1 MLQNIAPFKCLEP
14 GCHQVFRSTELRDDH
29 MMIHTMNTFLNKP
42 SDYYKNNSIK
52 CIYPGCGKSFAT
64 SGDLFN
70 HCEVHLESLLPPK
83 AIDNYK
89 IDLESTSS
97 SAPTTSTQSPNYPIN
112 QMNNFDVINPNK
124 SSTPYICD
132 QNGCGLSFETNE
144 TLNIHMFIHRY
155 DQYRSAS
162 NQVLLAPLFTA
173 LHPKTSV
180 TMDLNRSTGQL
191 NDRIVSNITNLLTE
205 IDALNEN
212 PLLTSY
218 FATSGDLSVR
228 NESEV
233 PIGSLLPQSACIS
246 DEEDWESMPV
256 LERMDLDQPTD
267 HSHGQIDSNIT
278 QFNPLD
284 KNMLPTT
291 TNEESTPNKVVSE
304 PKTPSTSCAVS
315 NSDLGL
321 PSNRVLRSRT
331 IAQSRNLPISDYDS
345 SDSELDSSLSSYKE
359 SDNASNLSDLTDLD
373 DDVQQNVSYP
383 CIYPNCGEV
392 FTTNTRLNAH
402 IDVHISTPIDMSDT
416 AHEPCEES
424 SMEDVDDNVLED
436 EPMNEIDE
444 NREVMNMEH

>member
-304 PKTPSTSCAVS
+304 PKTPS
-315 NSDLGL
+315 
-321 PSNRVLRSRT
+321 
-331 IAQSRNLPISDYDS
+331 
-345 SDSELDSSLSSYKE
+345 SSYKE